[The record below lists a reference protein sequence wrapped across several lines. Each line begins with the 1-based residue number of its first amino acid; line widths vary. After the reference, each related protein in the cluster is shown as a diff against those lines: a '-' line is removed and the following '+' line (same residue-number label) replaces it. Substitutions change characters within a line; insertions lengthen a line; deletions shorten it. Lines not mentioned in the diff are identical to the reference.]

1 VARSDGWGM
10 SKTNTAFV
18 FDIPL
23 PPFEHL
29 PPPGE
34 GGVMTTA
41 RPWRK
46 ALLWLA
52 ITAVFFYASYGGANW
67 LASRRSDV
75 GGVVLDW
82 ERHIPFLAWSILP
95 YWSINAF
102 YAASFFVCRD
112 EDELR
117 IQVRRL
123 ITAQAI
129 AVTCFVLFPLRMTF
143 DRPPTDGVPGFLFEV
158 LGGFDKPFNQA
169 PSLHVALS
177 VVLTD
182 FYCRHVAPRWRW
194 LVHLWFWAVALSVLT
209 TWQHHFIDLPT
220 GALLGALVVW
230 VWPWQARAPLARPR
244 LTEIPRRR
252 VLALRYA
259 LAAIATAA
267 LAQALGGAGYWLLW
281 PALSLGLVAAAYAFL
296 GIEAFQK
303 DEDGRQSMAAWWLF
317 LPYRF
322 GAWINARLWTRN
334 DPPAVHVADGVWIGR
349 MPLAHDVAALPA
361 RRVVDL
367 CAELPAPRGL
377 EALRTHPALD
387 LVPVE
392 RSVLE
397 KAAASIESLRRDGP
411 VLVVCALGYGRSA
424 AAIATW
430 LLLSGRAADA
440 ARAVAMVR
448 AAKPR
453 IVLDAGFLPP
463 VPVAP

>member
-1 VARSDGWGM
+1 M
-10 SKTNTAFV
+10 
-18 FDIPL
+18 
-23 PPFEHL
+23 
-29 PPPGE
+29 
-34 GGVMTTA
+34 MTT

-75 GGVVLDW
+75 GFVVLDW

-112 EDELR
+112 EEELA

-123 ITAQAI
+123 LTAQI
-129 AVTCFVLFPLRMTF
+129 VAVLCFVLFPLRMTF
-143 DRPPTDGVPGFLFEV
+143 ERPLVDGVPGFLFEV

-177 VVLTD
+177 VVLAD
-182 FYCRHVAPRWRW
+182 FYARHVGPRWRW
-194 LVHLWFWAVALSVLT
+194 LIHLWFAIVAASVLT

-220 GALLGALVVW
+220 GALLGVLVLW
-230 VWPWQARAPLARPR
+230 LWPWHARSPLHRPV
-244 LTEIPRRR
+244 LTPIPRRR
-252 VLALRYA
+252 VLALRYS

-267 LAQALGGAGYWLLW
+267 AALALGGAGYWLLW
-281 PALSLGLVAAAYAFL
+281 PALSLALVGAAYALL
-296 GIEAFQK
+296 GAAAFQK
-303 DEDGRQSMAAWWLF
+303 GGDGRQGVAAWLLF
-317 LPYRF
+317 LPYRV
-322 GAWINARLWTRN
+322 GAWINARLWTRR

-349 MPLAHDVAALPA
+349 MPLRHELAALPT

-377 EALRTHPALD
+377 EIVHAHPTLD
-387 LVPVE
+387 LVPLE
-392 RSVLE
+392 RAALE
-397 KAAASIESLRRDGP
+397 RAAAAIEALRRDGP

-424 AAIATW
+424 AAIAAW
-430 LLLSGRAADA
+430 LLQSGRAADA
-440 ARAVAMVR
+440 AQAVAMVR

-453 IVLDAGFLPP
+453 IMLDAGAF
-463 VPVAP
+463 VPAVAAP

>member
-1 VARSDGWGM
+1 VS
-10 SKTNTAFV
+10 
-18 FDIPL
+18 
-23 PPFEHL
+23 
-29 PPPGE
+29 
-34 GGVMTTA
+34 A

-52 ITAVFFYASYGGANW
+52 IAAVFFYASYGGANW
-67 LASRRSDV
+67 LASRRNDV
-75 GGVVLDW
+75 GAVVLDW

-117 IQVRRL
+117 VQVRRL
-123 ITAQAI
+123 LSAQVV

-143 DRPPTDGVPGFLFEV
+143 ERPSTDGLPGFLFEV
-158 LGGFDKPFNQA
+158 LGGFDRPFNQA

-194 LVHLWFWAVALSVLT
+194 LVHLWFWIVALSTLT

-230 VWPWQARAPLARPR
+230 LLPWRAPLARPGF
-244 LTEIPRRR
+244 TDSPRRR

-259 LAAIATAA
+259 LAAIAIAA
-267 LAQALGGAGYWLLW
+267 LASALGGAGYWLLW
-281 PALSLGLVAAAYAFL
+281 PALSLGLVAVAYACL
-296 GIEAFQK
+296 GAVAFQK
-303 DEDGRQSMAAWWLF
+303 DGEGRQSMAARWLF
-317 LPYRF
+317 LPYRI

-334 DPPAVHVADGVWIGR
+334 DPLAVHVADGVWIGR
-349 MPLAHDVAALPA
+349 MPLAHEVAALPT

-377 EALRTHPALD
+377 AAIHAHPALD

-392 RSVLE
+392 RAALE
-397 KAAASIESLRRDGP
+397 RAADSIEALRRDGP

-424 AAIATW
+424 AAIAAW
-430 LLLSGRAADA
+430 LLISGRASDA

-453 IVLDAGFLPP
+453 VVLEPGVLPP
-463 VPVAP
+463 VQVAP

>member
-1 VARSDGWGM
+1 MPA
-10 SKTNTAFV
+10 
-18 FDIPL
+18 
-23 PPFEHL
+23 
-29 PPPGE
+29 
-34 GGVMTTA
+34 
-41 RPWRK
+41 
-46 ALLWLA
+46 
-52 ITAVFFYASYGGANW
+52 YGGANW

-75 GGVVLDW
+75 GAVVLDW

-112 EDELR
+112 EEELR

-123 ITAQAI
+123 ITAQVI

-143 DRPPTDGVPGFLFEV
+143 ERPPTDGVPGFLFEV
-158 LGGFDKPFNQA
+158 LGGFDRPFNQA

-194 LVHLWFWAVALSVLT
+194 LVHVWFWAVALSVLT

-230 VWPWQARAPLARPR
+230 LWPWQARAPLARLR
-244 LTEIPRRR
+244 LSEIPRRHI
-252 VLALRYA
+252 LGLRYA
-259 LAAIATAA
+259 IAAIATAA

-281 PALSLGLVAAAYAFL
+281 LALSLGLVAAAYAFV
-296 GIEAFQK
+296 GVAAFQK
-303 DEDGRQSMAAWWLF
+303 DEKGQQSLAARWLF
-317 LPYRF
+317 LPYRI

-334 DPPAVHVADGVWIGR
+334 DPPAVHVVDGVWIGR
-349 MPLAHDVAALPA
+349 MPLAHELAALPT
-361 RRVVDL
+361 RRIVDL
-367 CAELPAPRGL
+367 CAELPAPGGL
-377 EALRTHPALD
+377 AALRTHPALD
-387 LVPVE
+387 LVQVD

-397 KAAASIESLRRDGP
+397 RAAASIDALRRDGP

-453 IVLDAGFLPP
+453 IVLEPGFLPP
-463 VPVAP
+463 VPVVP